1 MGVRV
6 DQLIAETSV
15 RKIGPL
21 RDIEDFVGR
30 RLVNL
35 TASGGPELSKN
46 SEQRTLTTP
55 IRSSDH
61 EMHAGLD
68 LKVHFGDQAVSVRR
82 INWHIDKFD
91 PV

>member
-15 RKIGPL
+15 RKIRPL

-35 TASGGPELSKN
+35 TASGGPELTEN
-46 SEQRTLTTP
+46 SEQRTLSAS
-55 IRSSDH
+55 IRTSDH

-68 LKVHFGDQAVSVRR
+68 LKVHFGDEAVSVR
-82 INWHIDKFD
+82 
-91 PV
+91 